1 MSSAT
6 CDLAIIGAGPAGM
19 AAAAAASECGLS
31 TVVLDEQ
38 PEPGGQIYRGIERL
52 AATRPLHLQW
62 LGPDYAAGL
71 DLTRAFRLAQVDY
84 LDSTQVWQVE
94 PPQQEGRVFYRRNG
108 AVGILSAKKVL
119 IAPGA
124 MERPMPLPGWTLPGV
139 LTCGAAQTL
148 LKANGLVPDTR
159 RGRLV
164 LAGCGP
170 LLLLLAAQLTRAGV
184 KPAAIV
190 ETSVNRWAAL
200 PHLPGFL
207 VSPGYAGKGLAL
219 LRELK
224 AAGVTMHKGVTR
236 LALHGDTQVREIE
249 FDCNGE
255 TLREPVDVVLLHQ
268 GVVPNGNLAW
278 SLNLEHA
285 WDDRQRCFLPVLD
298 AWGRSSATGI
308 LVAGDAGGIVGA
320 KGAEAM
326 GRIAALVAA
335 MDLGKLTAGACHEQA
350 RDARAALARQR
361 TARPFLDALY
371 RPAQHWVAPPDAETI
386 VCRCEEILA
395 GEIRELVTKQHC
407 PGPNQMK
414 SFVRCGMGP
423 CQGRLCGLTV
433 VEMIAECRGIPVRDV
448 GYYRIRP
455 PVKPVTMG
463 DLAEMDVATRN
474 DAVGL

>member
-1 MSSAT
+1 MTAT

-19 AAAAAASECGLS
+19 AAATTAAYLGLS

-52 AATRPLHLQW
+52 AATRSQHLKI
-62 LGPDYAAGL
+62 LGPDYATGL
-71 DLTRAFRLAQVDY
+71 ELVRAFRKANIDY

-94 PPQQEGRVFYRRNG
+94 PDGRVFYRRNG
-108 AVGILSAKKVL
+108 AAGILTAKKIL

-124 MERPMPLPGWTLPGV
+124 MERPFAVPGWTLPGV
-139 LTCGAAQTL
+139 LTCGAGQTM
-148 LKANGLVPDTR
+148 LKANGLAPK
-159 RGRLV
+159 GRFV

-170 LLLLLAAQLTRAGV
+170 LLLLFAAQLVRAGV
-184 KPAAIV
+184 KPAAIL
-190 ETSVNRWAAL
+190 ETTFNRWAAL

-207 VSPGYAGKGLAL
+207 AASGYFGKGLAL

-224 AAGVTMHKGVTR
+224 AAGIPIHKGVTR
-236 LALHGDTQVREIE
+236 VAITGDTQVREIE
-249 FDCNGE
+249 FVFGGE
-255 TLREPVDVVLLHQ
+255 TRREPVDTVFLHQ

-278 SLNLEHA
+278 SLNLAHE
-285 WDDRQRCFLPVLD
+285 WDEAQRCFRPKLD
-298 AWGRSSATGI
+298 AWGRSSVPMI

-320 KGAEAM
+320 AGAEAM
-326 GRIAALVAA
+326 GRVAA
-335 MDLGKLTAGACHEQA
+335 FAIATDLGKISTEECSERASA
-350 RDARAALARQR
+350 ARASLAKQR
-361 TARPFLDALY
+361 AARPFLDALY
-371 RPAQHWVAPPDAETI
+371 RPHQRWLAPPDSDTV
-386 VCRCEEILA
+386 VCRCEEVRT
-395 GEIRELVTKQHC
+395 GEIRRLVTEQNC

-433 VEMIAECRGIPVRDV
+433 VELIAECRGLPISEV

-455 PVKPVTMG
+455 PVKPVTVG
-463 DLAEMDVATRN
+463 DLATLDVATRH